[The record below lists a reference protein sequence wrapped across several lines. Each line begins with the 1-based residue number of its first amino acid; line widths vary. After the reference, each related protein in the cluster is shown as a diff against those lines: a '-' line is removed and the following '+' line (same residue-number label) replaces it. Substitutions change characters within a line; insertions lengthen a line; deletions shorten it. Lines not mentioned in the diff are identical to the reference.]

1 MRLVLVLLRL
11 LVVLT
16 SITNPHYYH
25 CMSRRFFATA
35 MSTSTSISRSTN
47 GKNNAASSS
56 SKIVYIVRHGQA
68 VHNVRAEVSKEAGCS
83 FAEFL
88 QLMKDDDALDA
99 PLTPLGI
106 EQAQHCRDQYFQTT
120 TTKKPTQDGAP
131 TKNHNTATTNPLGI
145 DLIVASCLS
154 RTIDTADILF
164 PPLTN
169 NNSTTTISPP
179 RLCLEQFREINGA
192 LLNGKRRTKSELREQ
207 YQALSP
213 HGPSSG
219 GWNFDSLCTETDES
233 WDPDTLEPTQ
243 QSAERGY
250 QGLMDLLVRPTH
262 RISTNTT
269 VRTTSSLPTI
279 LLVGHGGMLKY
290 TMTDHPCVQ
299 LRDERTTNTSRNT
312 RKSVDARFDNCELRK
327 YRLSWQQD
335 EEEDTNN
342 RATEEDDDT
351 HDDTVSSSTPRV
363 PQRRRRGVVLTQ
375 LDH

>member
-1 MRLVLVLLRL
+1 
-11 LVVLT
+11 
-16 SITNPHYYH
+16 
-25 CMSRRFFATA
+25 
-35 MSTSTSISRSTN
+35 MSTSASISRSTH
-47 GKNNAASSS
+47 GKNEAASSS

-68 VHNVRAEVSKEAGCS
+68 VHNVRAEKSRQAGCS

-106 EQAQHCRDQYFQTT
+106 AQAQHCRDKYFRT
-120 TTKKPTQDGAP
+120 TTKTPTQDGAP

-164 PPLTN
+164 PPSFPPAPPG
-169 NNSTTTISPP
+169 NSVSPP

-192 LLNGKRRTKSELREQ
+192 LLNGKRRTKAELREQ
-207 YQALSP
+207 YQAPSP
-213 HGPSSG
+213 HNGPSSSG
-219 GWNFDSLCTETDES
+219 GWNFDSLRTETDES
-233 WDPDTLEPTQ
+233 WDPDALEPTQ

-250 QGLMDLLVRPTH
+250 QGLMDLLVRSTT
-262 RISTNTT
+262 TNTDDNSS
-269 VRTTSSLPTI
+269 TSLDTI

-299 LRDERTTNTSRNT
+299 LRDERTTSTTRST
-312 RKSVDARFDNCELRK
+312 RKSVAARFDNCELRK
-327 YRLSWQQD
+327 YRLSWRQQD
-335 EEEDTNN
+335 EEEEDNNN
-342 RATEEDDDT
+342 RATEEDDT
-351 HDDTVSSSTPRV
+351 HDDTTSSTPRV
-363 PQRRRRGVVLTQ
+363 PPQRRRGIVLTQ

>member
-1 MRLVLVLLRL
+1 
-11 LVVLT
+11 
-16 SITNPHYYH
+16 
-25 CMSRRFFATA
+25 
-35 MSTSTSISRSTN
+35 MST
-47 GKNNAASSS
+47 SS

-68 VHNVRAEVSKEAGCS
+68 VHNVRAEVEKEKGCS

-88 QLMKDDDALDA
+88 QFMKDDDALDA

-106 EQAQHCRDQYFQTT
+106 EQAQHCRDKYFR
-120 TTKKPTQDGAP
+120 TKT
-131 TKNHNTATTNPLGI
+131 TKNHPNTDPTNPLGI

-164 PPLTN
+164 PPSSPPATPGGNTN
-169 NNSTTTISPP
+169 AKTTSMSPP

-192 LLNGKRRTKSELREQ
+192 LLNGKRRTKSELLAQ
-207 YQALSP
+207 YQS
-213 HGPSSG
+213 SSG
-219 GWNFDSLCTETDES
+219 GWNFDSLRTETDES

-250 QGLMDLLVRPTH
+250 QGLMDLLVRSTT
-262 RISTNTT
+262 TNTDDNSS
-269 VRTTSSLPTI
+269 TSLDTI

-290 TMTDHPCVQ
+290 TMTDHPYVQ
-299 LRDERTTNTSRNT
+299 LRDERTTSTTRST
-312 RKSVDARFDNCELRK
+312 RKNVDARFDNCELRK
-327 YRLSWQQD
+327 YRLSWRTQDD

-351 HDDTVSSSTPRV
+351 HDDTTSSSTPRV
-363 PQRRRRGVVLTQ
+363 PRQRRRGIVLTQ